1 MIYSSSTKLEEEEE
15 RSSGGSSR
23 RSSVFAVSSVEEY
36 SQTED
41 SSSPVFKRRKRALS
55 STSEEE
61 EKCVKKSKSFEKP
74 KEDWIEV
81 TKLGEGAYGV
91 VVLLKK
97 ATSGDL
103 VVKKSIEIEDELNH
117 ETEVQVQARL
127 QHRNI
132 LRVLCSEKDKTHVHI
147 YLEYASGGDL
157 SRKIGPSGLDKEMSI
172 FYFKQLVS
180 GVKYMHTHRVVHRD
194 LKLSNLLLDSNDV
207 VKIADFGLSAKL
219 EDRET
224 YLSKVCGTRGYMA
237 PEVFSARYKGEA
249 SDVWSCGVI
258 LVKML
263 SGRAPWKVAKT
274 YDLNYQLWLQKDLKL
289 LDRKPWTDICKS
301 AMDLIKSLLNPDP
314 SGRATIEEIEQHDF
328 VAN

>member
-1 MIYSSSTKLEEEEE
+1 MISSSSDKLQEEEE
-15 RSSGGSSR
+15 RSSAG
-23 RSSVFAVSSVEEY
+23 RSKWSIVFAESGVEEY
-36 SQTED
+36 SYTED
-41 SSSPVFKRRKRALS
+41 STSPVFKRRKRSLS
-55 STSEEE
+55 STAEEE
-61 EKCVKKSKSFEKP
+61 EKCVFKKPKSFEEP
-74 KEDWIEV
+74 NEDWIE
-81 TKLGEGAYGV
+81 
-91 VVLLKK
+91 K
-97 ATSGDL
+97 ATSEDF
-103 VVKKSIEIEDELNH
+103 VAKKSIEIEDDVKQ

-157 SRKIGPSGLDKEMSI
+157 SRKIGPSGLDKEMSV

-180 GVKYMHTHRVVHRD
+180 GVKYIHTHRVVHRD
-194 LKLSNLLLDSNDV
+194 LKLSNLLLDSDNV
-207 VKIADFGLSAKL
+207 LKIADFGLSAKL

-224 YLSKVCGTRGYMA
+224 YLSEVCGTQGYMA

-258 LVKML
+258 LLKML

-274 YDLNYQLWLQKDLKL
+274 YDPNYQLWLQKDLKL

-301 AMDLIKSLLNPDP
+301 ARDLIENLLYPDP
-314 SGRATIEEIEQHDF
+314 SGRATIQEIEQHDF
-328 VAN
+328 IAN